1 MPGADVR
8 LYILKEYGFTYQML
22 TYCIN
27 SILFRGL
34 FPDSLKFAKLTLVNK
49 KDEATDKGKLYI
61 SECITFIF
69 KNLRKKFFIINL
81 VNTWKNT

>member
-49 KDEATDKGKLYI
+49 KMKLLIKENY
-61 SECITFIF
+61 T
-69 KNLRKKFFIINL
+69 L
-81 VNTWKNT
+81 VNVLPLFSKIFEKSFL